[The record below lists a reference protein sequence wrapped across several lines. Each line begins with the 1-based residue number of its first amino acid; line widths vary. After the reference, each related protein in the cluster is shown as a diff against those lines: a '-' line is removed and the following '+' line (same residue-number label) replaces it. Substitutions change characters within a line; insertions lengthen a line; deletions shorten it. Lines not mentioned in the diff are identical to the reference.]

1 MSWNKEK
8 LLQKYNIPLNWSFS
22 YRHKLSTKSLKLK
35 ENITGSKNFFTGNSS
50 PDPVCPPRR
59 RVNYSRS
66 FKKTCSSLRRS
77 REASNATV
85 SPEAKLA
92 EQVAAISPIS
102 NRQYRERAIGK
113 KWILKYWWAHEIK
126 LRILLHQF
134 FSSIFVLI
142 FSNWEKNLIG
152 QKFWPGPI
160 KICFLIPGSY
170 T

>member
-1 MSWNKEK
+1 MPCKKTSHN
-8 LLQKYNIPLNWSFS
+8 
-22 YRHKLSTKSLKLK
+22 RHYLSTKSPKLK
-35 ENITGSKNFFTGNSS
+35 ENIAGSKNFFTGNSS

-77 REASNATV
+77 REASNATTV

-113 KWILKYWWAHEIK
+113 K
-126 LRILLHQF
+126 
-134 FSSIFVLI
+134 
-142 FSNWEKNLIG
+142 
-152 QKFWPGPI
+152 
-160 KICFLIPGSY
+160 
-170 T
+170 